1 MAQTY
6 AQKYRAQKVYGQQT
20 NRGNAGEKRAIELLR
35 KQGYRVTFTTKH
47 PHGKYDLI
55 ATKGKTRKQIQVKN
69 ITSRTFKTA
78 TAARRRMRIK
88 PYYVTCLGKDCE
100 LWVFDKERHLYRFKT

>member
-6 AQKYRAQKVYGQQT
+6 AQIYRPQKVYGMQT
-20 NRGNAGEKRAIELLR
+20 ERGNNGERKAAKILR
-35 KQGYRVTFTTKH
+35 SQGYTVKYTAKH

-55 ATKGKTRKQIQVKN
+55 ATKRNMVKQIQVKN
-69 ITSRTFKTA
+69 ITSRSFKTA

-88 PYYVTCLGKDCE
+88 PYYVTYIGRNCE
-100 LWVFDKERHLYRFKT
+100 LWVFDKDGHLYKFTH